1 MQPWRNRQPVANHG
15 QRGIDRR
22 IFKYHL
28 CHDTCFAKTPENGV
42 AKGAIR
48 RQEAQSQWAPCRC
61 GLVAQPHQLINSQ
74 AFAQLDINR
83 ALAEHQ
89 IEFARGEHLVEVH
102 GRSTEDLYLGLGEGI
117 TERLQ
122 HGSKRRAGH
131 IEREP
136 ETHRGV

>member
-48 RQEAQSQWAPCRC
+48 RQEAQSQWAPCLSSEPY
-61 GLVAQPHQLINSQ
+61 GFQQLCKYV
-74 AFAQLDINR
+74 LEDGEPY
-83 ALAEHQ
+83 AEPQ
-89 IEFARGEHLVEVH
+89 VEDTLRWLRQSFQGHKAV
-102 GRSTEDLYLGLGEGI
+102 GI
-117 TERLQ
+117 ISSGIR
-122 HGSKRRAGH
+122 
-131 IEREP
+131 
-136 ETHRGV
+136 